1 MNLRVSGLAFAML
14 AGLDACTSIHA
25 DARTFEGTRW
35 RVTAINGRT
44 TPEVGDYQLQFRNGG
59 IGGRFGCNSMGGR
72 YSVARDVM
80 IVRDLA
86 STLMGCPEPAASFET
101 QGFAVLNQPMRIV
114 WSSGR
119 ALTLSN
125 AAGSIALERAP

>member
-1 MNLRVSGLAFAML
+1 MILPRVVAALML
-14 AGLDACTSIHA
+14 SVVGACTSIAA
-25 DARTFEGTRW
+25 DARTFENTTW
-35 RVTAINGRT
+35 RVTAINDRA
-44 TPEVGDYQLQFRNGG
+44 TPPGGDYRVEFRGG
-59 IGGRFGCNSMGGR
+59 RIGGRFGCNHFGGPYTVQR
-72 YSVARDVM
+72 DTLIAREV
-80 IVRDLA
+80 A

-101 QGFAVLNQPMRIV
+101 QGFAVLHQPMRMN